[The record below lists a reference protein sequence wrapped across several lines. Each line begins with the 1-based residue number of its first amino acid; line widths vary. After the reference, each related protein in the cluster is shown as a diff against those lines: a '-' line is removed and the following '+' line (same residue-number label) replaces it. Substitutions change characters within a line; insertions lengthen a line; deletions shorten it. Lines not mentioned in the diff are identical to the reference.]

1 MSYFKN
7 NLYLCRS
14 YVTINQLSMKQ
25 FFKMTLATVCG
36 IAIFLLITGFFL
48 VISLAGML
56 ASDSASTKVKE
67 NSVFVIKLNG
77 TISERAE
84 DDSPLNALM
93 GMGDMSDMGL
103 DDLIASIR
111 KAKDNDDIKGIYLE
125 GGALSF
131 DAPATAQQLRDA
143 LKDFKQSGKWIVA
156 YADQYYQATYYVASV
171 ADNIYL
177 NDHGA
182 IDFKGLGGKGEYMKG
197 LYDKLG
203 IKYQVAKV
211 GKYKSY
217 VESNTLTGMS
227 NYDREQREA
236 YLNGIWNY
244 WVKEIAEGRKAKV
257 EDLNQLA
264 NDSIMAFA
272 NTKDYVTA
280 KLIDKILFPEEIKA
294 EIKNRLKLGKDDEI
308 PQLTLSDMLN
318 VKSKKEKEGDKIA
331 IYYAY
336 GSIVDSETMNL
347 LQGGGHSIVGR
358 STAEDL
364 RKLADDDDV
373 KAVVFRVNSGG
384 GSAVASEQIRH
395 ALKLLKAKK
404 PLVVSMGGMAASG
417 GYWISSPANYIFAEP
432 TTITG
437 SIGIFGL
444 IPNFSGLVTDKLGVT
459 FDGVTTHKFTDY
471 EQDLILGKNTD
482 EVMKHMQT
490 FIEQGYQD
498 FLNIVSEGRGMK
510 PAQVDSIGQGRVW
523 LATDALNIKLV
534 DKLGSL
540 DDAVKKAAELAK
552 LKDYYSEAYPDKGS
566 WLDSF
571 MPKEDKGTYLD
582 SKLQEELKAL
592 LGDLYEPLMEIR
604 QTVKDGSH
612 IQARILDDVRVK

>member
-1 MSYFKN
+1 
-7 NLYLCRS
+7 
-14 YVTINQLSMKQ
+14 MKQ
-25 FFKMTLATVCG
+25 FFKMTLATICG
-36 IAIFLLITGFFL
+36 IAIFLVITGLFF
-48 VISLAGML
+48 VISLVGMI
-56 ASDSASTKVKE
+56 ASDSASTKVKD

-84 DDSPLNALM
+84 EGTPFDALL
-93 GMGDMSDMGL
+93 GLGDMSAMGL
-103 DDLIASIR
+103 DELIASIR

-125 GGALSF
+125 GGVLSF

-143 LKDFKQSGKWIVA
+143 LKDFKKSGKWIVA
-156 YADQYYQATYYVASV
+156 YADQYFQASYYVASV

-182 IDFKGLGGKGEYMKG
+182 IDFKGLGGKGEYYKG

-203 IKYQVAKV
+203 IKYMVAKV

-217 VESNTLTGMS
+217 VERNTLTGMS
-227 NYDREQREA
+227 DYDREQRSA

-244 WVKEIAEGRKAKV
+244 WLKEMAEGRKVKV

-272 NTKDYVTA
+272 DTKDYVKA
-280 KLIDKILFPEEIKA
+280 KLVDKILFPEEIKA
-294 EIKNRLKLGKDDEI
+294 EIKKRLKIDEDDDI
-308 PQLTLSDMLN
+308 NQLSLSDMLN
-318 VKSKKEKEGDKIA
+318 VKSKEKKDGEKIA
-331 IYYAY
+331 VYYAY

-347 LQGGGHSIVGR
+347 LDGGGHCIVGK

-395 ALKLLKAKK
+395 AIKLLKEKK
-404 PLVVSMGGMAASG
+404 PVVVSMGGMAASG

-459 FDGVTTHKFTDY
+459 FDGVTTNKFTDY
-471 EQDLILGKNTD
+471 ENDLILGKDPN
-482 EVMKHMQT
+482 EIMQHMQT
-490 FIEQGYQD
+490 YINQGYQN
-498 FLNIVSEGRGMK
+498 FLDIVSEGRGIK
-510 PAQVDSIGQGRVW
+510 PAMVDSIGQGRVW

-552 LKDYYSEAYPDKGS
+552 LDEYHTTAYPNKGS
-566 WLDSF
+566 WMDQF
-571 MPKEDKGTYLD
+571 IPKEDKGTYLD
-582 SKLQEELKAL
+582 SKLQAEIKAL
-592 LGDLYEPLMEIR
+592 LGDLYEPLMQIR
-604 QTVKDGSH
+604 NDIKNNSR
-612 IQARILDDVRVK
+612 IQARMLDDVRVK

>member
-1 MSYFKN
+1 
-7 NLYLCRS
+7 
-14 YVTINQLSMKQ
+14 MKQ
-25 FFKMTLATVCG
+25 FFKMTLATICG
-36 IAIFLLITGFFL
+36 IAIFLVITGLFF
-48 VISLAGML
+48 VISLVGMI
-56 ASDSASTKVKE
+56 ASDSASTKVKD

-84 DDSPLNALM
+84 EGTPFDALL
-93 GMGDMSDMGL
+93 GLGDMSAMGL
-103 DDLIASIR
+103 DELIASIR

-125 GGALSF
+125 GGVLSF

-143 LKDFKQSGKWIVA
+143 LKDFKKSGKWIVA
-156 YADQYYQATYYVASV
+156 YADQYFQASYYVASV

-182 IDFKGLGGKGEYMKG
+182 IDFKGLGGKGEYYKG

-203 IKYQVAKV
+203 IKYMVAKV

-217 VESNTLTGMS
+217 VERNTLTGMS
-227 NYDREQREA
+227 DYDREQRSA

-244 WVKEIAEGRKAKV
+244 WLKEMAEGRKVKV

-272 NTKDYVTA
+272 DTKDYVKA
-280 KLIDKILFPEEIKA
+280 KLVDKILFPEEIKA
-294 EIKNRLKLGKDDEI
+294 EIKKRLKIDEDDDI
-308 PQLTLSDMLN
+308 NQLSLSDMLN
-318 VKSKKEKEGDKIA
+318 VKSKEKKDGEKIA
-331 IYYAY
+331 VYYAY

-347 LQGGGHSIVGR
+347 LDGGGHCIVGK

-395 ALKLLKAKK
+395 AIKLLKEKK
-404 PLVVSMGGMAASG
+404 PVVVSMGGMAASG

-459 FDGVTTHKFTDY
+459 FDGVTTNKFTDY
-471 EQDLILGKNTD
+471 ENDLILGKDPN
-482 EVMKHMQT
+482 EIMQHMQT
-490 FIEQGYQD
+490 YINQGYQN
-498 FLNIVSEGRGMK
+498 FLDIVSEGRGIK
-510 PAQVDSIGQGRVW
+510 PAMVDSIGQGRVW

-552 LKDYYSEAYPDKGS
+552 LDEYHTTAYPNKGS
-566 WLDSF
+566 WMDQF

-582 SKLQEELKAL
+582 SKLQAEIKAL
-592 LGDLYEPLMEIR
+592 LGDLYEPLMQIR
-604 QTVKDGSH
+604 NDIKNNSR
-612 IQARILDDVRVK
+612 IQARMLDDVRVK